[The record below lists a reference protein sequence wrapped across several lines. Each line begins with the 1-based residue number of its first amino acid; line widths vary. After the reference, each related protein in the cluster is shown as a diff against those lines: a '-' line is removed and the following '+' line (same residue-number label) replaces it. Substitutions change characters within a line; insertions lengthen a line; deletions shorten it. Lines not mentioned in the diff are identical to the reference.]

1 MWSVLFLAVEV
12 SCFWGASGAEPSLNI
27 PGSVGSLGPSP
38 SLEDQRMPAPFGAVC
53 VGGPVSRSEQGKPG
67 L

>member
-1 MWSVLFLAVEV
+1 MLPGRPAGPLGQSL
-12 SCFWGASGAEPSLNI
+12 PSTA
-27 PGSVGSLGPSP
+27 PGSAGSLGQFL
-38 SLEDQRMPAPFGAVC
+38 SLEDQVIPVSFGEIY